1 MIDQRLMLRLAHTAA
16 EKSKAVVEKIKQSL
30 AEEEDR
36 RKKGIVRGFSGA
48 LEARSILQSS
58 APRNLFDFSNVAK
71 TAQETIDKSVDIEE
85 VPCAVNKAPDN
96 VVDIVP
102 ETMEAEE
109 SDDVSDSDLEITA
122 EKSKEEVIKEKI
134 KEHIDLDDDSEE
146 EETMT
151 LTKV

>member
-1 MIDQRLMLRLAHTAA
+1 M
-16 EKSKAVVEKIKQSL
+16 
-30 AEEEDR
+30 
-36 RKKGIVRGFSGA
+36 
-48 LEARSILQSS
+48 
-58 APRNLFDFSNVAK
+58 AK

-102 ETMEAEE
+102 ETMEADE
-109 SDDVSDSDLEITA
+109 SDASDSDLEITA